1 MTTTITGI
9 TRAWFEWDFE
19 GSSQRVWMIETEL
32 ETNPLAEGFNAE
44 EVAEMLE
51 KIQAVIDESD
61 LSVEKI
67 ILRSR

>member
-9 TRAWFEWDFE
+9 TRSWFEWDFE
-19 GSSQRVWMIETEL
+19 GSSHRVWVIETEL
-32 ETNPLAEGFNAE
+32 ETNPLDEHFNAE
-44 EVAEMLE
+44 QLAEMLE
-51 KIQAVIDESD
+51 KIQTVIDESD